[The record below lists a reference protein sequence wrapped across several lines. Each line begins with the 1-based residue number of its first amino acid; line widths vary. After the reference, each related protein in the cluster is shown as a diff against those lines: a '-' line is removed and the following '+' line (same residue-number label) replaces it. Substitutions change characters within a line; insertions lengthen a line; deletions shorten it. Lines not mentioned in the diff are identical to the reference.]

1 MYREAYWDK
10 QKGYIPANLDM
21 KVPEIRPPKAPDYS
35 WKKVVNSITKAREKS
50 KTRYADVL
58 GKTIRFDFD
67 EVLNDVWWIEETDGF
82 RICMWRMNGP
92 VADADFDWTR
102 SGSTRFYV
110 SGDDLYL
117 ALTRVGTPSETNR
130 LLLKLNEFADG
141 EYELVVECREDEYY
155 GRERMEIRAEP
166 DEINSR
172 VVGVDW
178 KLLRSGIGGHSMFR
192 LEWTDKVL
200 WVVEATSIER
210 MFGVGLLDLSVI
222 YSHNEDLYEE
232 PYED

>member
-21 KVPEIRPPKAPDYS
+21 RVPEIRPPKAPDYS
-35 WKKVVNSITKAREKS
+35 WEKVVNSIRKAREKS
-50 KTRYADVL
+50 KTQYADVL
-58 GKTIRFDFD
+58 GKTIRFD
-67 EVLNDVWWIEETDGF
+67 ENPNDLWWIEETDGY
-82 RICMWRMNGP
+82 RICVWKITATSNRS
-92 VADADFDWTR
+92 DFDWSR
-102 SGSTRFYV
+102 KDSTRFYV
-110 SGDDLYL
+110 DGADLYL

-130 LLLKLNEFADG
+130 LLLKLNKFADG

-166 DEINSR
+166 DEVNSR

-178 KLLRSGIGGHSMFR
+178 KLLRSGIGGHAMFR
-192 LEWTDKVL
+192 LEWTDKML

-210 MFGVGLLDLSVI
+210 MFGVGLLDLSVGRS
-222 YSHNEDLYEE
+222 YGEDLYEE
-232 PYED
+232 PHED